1 MLFKEN
7 PYNVK
12 EYNII
17 KQIEFNQK
25 IKSIN
30 NQYLD
35 DLLEKMINLNNR
47 ISW

>member
-1 MLFKEN
+1 MIFKEY

-12 EYNII
+12 QYNII
-17 KQIEFNQK
+17 KQIESNKK

-35 DLLEKMINLNNR
+35 DLLEKMINPNNR

>member
-7 PYNVK
+7 PYNIK

-17 KQIEFNQK
+17 KQIESNQK

-30 NQYLD
+30 NQYLE
-35 DLLEKMINLNNR
+35 DLLKKLINRNNS